1 MKRKVEIDNQFLL
14 FAILVKSQV
23 RKIIFQ
29 KTNLLPKWQ
38 KVY

>member
-14 FAILVKSQV
+14 FAILAKSEV
-23 RKIIFQ
+23 RKNIFQ